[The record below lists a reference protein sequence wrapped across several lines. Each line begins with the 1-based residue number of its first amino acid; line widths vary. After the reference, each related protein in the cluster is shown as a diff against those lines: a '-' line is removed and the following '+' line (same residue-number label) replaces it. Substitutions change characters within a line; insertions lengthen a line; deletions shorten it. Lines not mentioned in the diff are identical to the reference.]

1 LGKTYIVTVWE
12 EPRWVVARCSEP
24 DVTGQELTRK
34 EALDNLKEA
43 LKLHFDH
50 LRATAT
56 PKIRTIEVESA
67 PRRRL

>member
-1 LGKTYIVTVWE
+1 MKDTFIVIVWE

-24 DVTGQELTRK
+24 DVTGQEFTRK
-34 EALDNLKEA
+34 EAVDNLKEA